1 MACYYLYS
9 VAGSPR
15 PPRRAQAVAT
25 LRAQGQLPLLL
36 FVCQLLFLIG
46 PPHPRI
52 AADDKKKHAVPTL
65 AARYDKSICDVAYP
79 IIF

>member
-15 PPRRAQAVAT
+15 PLRRAQAVAT

-46 PPHPRI
+46 PPRPRI
-52 AADDKKKHAVPTL
+52 AADDKKHADPTL
-65 AARYDKSICDVAYP
+65 AARYD
-79 IIF
+79 